1 MSTSVDVDEYFA
13 TENLINAIFT
23 GLLQSATFY
32 IYYKMNFNVLPS
44 PAYLISDRLRI
55 PDGAPAKLKFFC
67 ANFESYANLARKHL
81 RQKP

>member
-1 MSTSVDVDEYFA
+1 MSTSVDADRYFA
-13 TENLINAIFT
+13 VENPINAISP
-23 GLLQSATFY
+23 GYCNLLPF
-32 IYYKMNFNVLPS
+32 IYTIKRILMCLPS
-44 PAYLISDRLRI
+44 PAYLVSDRLRI

>member
-1 MSTSVDVDEYFA
+1 MSTSVDAYEYFA

-32 IYYKMNFNVLPS
+32 KYYRILICPPP

-55 PDGAPAKLKFFC
+55 PDGAPANLKIFC
-67 ANFESYANLARKHL
+67 ANLKSYANLA
-81 RQKP
+81 

>member
-23 GLLQSATFY
+23 GLLQSVTFY
-32 IYYKMNFNVLPS
+32 KYYRILICLPPS
-44 PAYLISDRLRI
+44 PAYLVSDRLRI

>member
-1 MSTSVDVDEYFA
+1 MSTSVDADEYFA

-32 IYYKMNFNVLPS
+32 KYYRILICPPP